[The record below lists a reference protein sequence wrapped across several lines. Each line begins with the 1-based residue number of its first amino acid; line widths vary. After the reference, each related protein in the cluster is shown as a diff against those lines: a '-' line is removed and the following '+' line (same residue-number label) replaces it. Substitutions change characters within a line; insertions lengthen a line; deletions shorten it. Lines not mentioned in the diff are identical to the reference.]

1 MFHGCIRYVSL
12 ELLCCFSNCWVVDR
26 RVGDCLVRILVVC
39 RQIVSPC
46 FGYYMFIALLTG
58 AISYSLVYFQS
69 KITLMEVVKKDISI
83 IEVTKEYDFGLD
95 RMVEKK
101 ICGQLSL
108 VYWGS
113 QANSKVLEL
122 SLDCCC
128 LHFNINTAA
137 CMKNNKSCI
146 RPIAYWMTLIIINS
160 VLQSHI

>member
-39 RQIVSPC
+39 RQIVSHC

-58 AISYSLVYFQS
+58 AISYALVYFQS
-69 KITLMEVVKKDISI
+69 KITLMEVVKNDISI
-83 IEVTKEYDFGLD
+83 NEVTKEYDFGLD

-122 SLDCCC
+122 RLDCCC

-137 CMKNNKSCI
+137 CMKNSKSCI

-160 VLQSHI
+160 VLQ